1 MIAASFVICAIP
13 LLTQTI
19 FRLGLP
25 EATITLHATAGTL
38 SAARMAQIQQ
48 QLTQPLQRNLTD
60 WLTVPPTLSLET
72 SSTRVLAPSTSHP
85 YTMSLIGASGEQARP
100 HLTILEGRLP
110 RISADALEVV
120 LHPSVATQLQLR
132 PGATLTLRYLL
143 LVPGTHVGT
152 PATLTL
158 RVVGIFLPAASD
170 PYWQNTTFAYQPDT
184 SLTALTENTALANA
198 IDTLTR
204 SGTMTLPEP
213 IHLYWRYPVVL
224 QRLEN
229 TEQLN
234 ELLTRYHITGEQLKS
249 SDSSLT
255 EKPPFLQQRELRSA
269 AFGTA
274 GKPGTL
280 SIYRDQLQVVQLP
293 LFVLAVQI
301 TALILFFVAIMTEL
315 LLEQQDEALALLH
328 SRGAT
333 RLQLFGTLLLQVCGP
348 AILALL
354 LGPLLA
360 LLAVRSLVQWLFS
373 SQLRLGIDTLLT
385 IAPYNLVVILLTM
398 GIMLLVSSRSLRL
411 DILVLRRETSRT
423 KQRPLWQ
430 TLYLDIV
437 AGLLAFIITLISQY
451 LHSVGISN
459 STADVLLTTPL
470 TLLTPIFLALAV
482 LLFALRLYPLVL
494 RFCAQLAQHA
504 TGAIPSLAL
513 AQLARAPGR
522 FVRTSLLLAFAI
534 ALGIFTQVFA
544 ATHTRHSNDVAAYLS
559 SSSIS
564 GPISEQAMRNQCANH
579 PQTTPET
586 LQAVTLLY
594 RSLPGVQVAS
604 VGYREELSLPS
615 DLNTPSVV
623 LQAIDTDTFLPTVH
637 WPLEQPVSLLQ
648 QQQGPFL
655 PAIVDRQLQRS
666 LQLTLHHTFT
676 LTTSSKT
683 RTFFVA
689 GIVER
694 IPPLNDGDNAT
705 QAGLLVDYTRYATGI
720 TLQPNYVWLATEE
733 RPETLTRIRRALT
746 SNPQLQLDALY
757 DRTALQNALHT
768 NPLILNLLAL
778 LALGTP
784 LALGL
789 ALFGNLVAA
798 SLSAQNR
805 LVHFSVLRALG
816 TSTRQ
821 ITAMLLW
828 EQTFLYG
835 TGLLPGLSFGLFL
848 AWTIAPALAQTILL
862 DPTST
867 RIDLFTLQHLLP
879 ARPVFPATLW
889 LSVSLLVP
897 LYIAALLLMLRLTT
911 RADMPATLRYNAD

>member
-1 MIAASFVICAIP
+1 MKRSKWPLASTWAAIFVLTGWRLRKTGPLLAITGLGMIAASFVICAIP

-333 RLQLFGTLLLQVCGP
+333 RLQLSGTLLLQVCGP

-373 SQLRLGIDTLLT
+373 SHLRLGIDTLLT
-385 IAPYNLVVILLTM
+385 IAPYSIGLLLGLVV
-398 GIMLLVSSRSLRL
+398 
-411 DILVLRRETSRT
+411 
-423 KQRPLWQ
+423 
-430 TLYLDIV
+430 
-437 AGLLAFIITLISQY
+437 GLFLAFTTLPY
-451 LHSVGISN
+451 L
-459 STADVLLTTPL
+459 
-470 TLLTPIFLALAV
+470 
-482 LLFALRLYPLVL
+482 
-494 RFCAQLAQHA
+494 
-504 TGAIPSLAL
+504 
-513 AQLARAPGR
+513 
-522 FVRTSLLLAFAI
+522 
-534 ALGIFTQVFA
+534 
-544 ATHTRHSNDVAAYLS
+544 
-559 SSSIS
+559 
-564 GPISEQAMRNQCANH
+564 
-579 PQTTPET
+579 
-586 LQAVTLLY
+586 
-594 RSLPGVQVAS
+594 
-604 VGYREELSLPS
+604 
-615 DLNTPSVV
+615 
-623 LQAIDTDTFLPTVH
+623 
-637 WPLEQPVSLLQ
+637 
-648 QQQGPFL
+648 L
-655 PAIVDRQLQRS
+655 PAAINYAS
-666 LQLTLHHTFT
+666 FT
-676 LTTSSKT
+676 NISTTKE
-683 RTFFVA
+683 FFSMLNSGAAISV
-689 GIVER
+689 I
-694 IPPLNDGDNAT
+694 IPPE
-705 QAGLLVDYTRYATGI
+705 I
-720 TLQPNYVWLATEE
+720 WL
-733 RPETLTRIRRALT
+733 P
-746 SNPQLQLDALY
+746 
-757 DRTALQNALHT
+757 
-768 NPLILNLLAL
+768 LLAL
-778 LALGTP
+778 LG
-784 LALGL
+784 
-789 ALFGNLVAA
+789 
-798 SLSAQNR
+798 
-805 LVHFSVLRALG
+805 
-816 TSTRQ
+816 
-821 ITAMLLW
+821 I
-828 EQTFLYG
+828 
-835 TGLLPGLSFGLFL
+835 
-848 AWTIAPALAQTILL
+848 
-862 DPTST
+862 
-867 RIDLFTLQHLLP
+867 
-879 ARPVFPATLW
+879 
-889 LSVSLLVP
+889 SLLV
-897 LYIAALLLMLRLTT
+897 LLLTVSTIIRASLHTVLRL
-911 RADMPATLRYNAD
+911 NAD